1 MKKIE
6 VSDYLSYEGQV
17 VKVVRVQTPV
27 EKVFWLRPVNTDGPD
42 IMVIDTPE
50 FHEKAKP
57 LRTITEKLE

>member
-1 MKKIE
+1 MKKIN

-17 VKVVRVQTPV
+17 VKVVSMQTPV

-50 FHEKAKP
+50 FQEKVKP
-57 LRTITEKLE
+57 LKTITEE